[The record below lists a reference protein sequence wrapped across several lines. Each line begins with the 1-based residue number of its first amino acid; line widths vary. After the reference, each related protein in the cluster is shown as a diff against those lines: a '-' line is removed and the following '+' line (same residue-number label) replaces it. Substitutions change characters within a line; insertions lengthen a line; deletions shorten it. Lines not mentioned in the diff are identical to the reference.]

1 MTLAFSGALALIWS
15 ILVAAIL
22 LLIPILWIIAI
33 LNLVKQEQM
42 ESTQKLIWLLI
53 ILIFPVLGS
62 VLYFL
67 LRDKI

>member
-1 MTLAFSGALALIWS
+1 MTLAFSGAFALIWS
-15 ILVAAIL
+15 ILIAAIL